1 MLKPMWEPAL
11 LAIVIVAFFLAGLV
25 KGLVGMGLPTVAL
38 ALLATMIDLKEAIPL
53 VLVPSLATNLVQA
66 VTGGALKAILARLW
80 PLLLAALVCIW
91 LGAGFLVGLDARLLS
106 GLFGVL
112 LAVYALV
119 SLTIPQVPAP
129 GRHERWLS
137 PVIGGLTGI
146 VTGLTGSFVF
156 PSVLYLQ
163 ALGLPRDVLIQAMG
177 VAFMVATLG
186 LGVALAGHNLLPAQ
200 SGLFSAVA
208 LVPAL
213 LGMLAGQRLRR
224 RFSEQRFR
232 QLFFL
237 ALVGL
242 GAYLAIAA
250 LAKLA
255 L

>member
-1 MLKPMWEPAL
+1 MLKSMWEADL
-11 LAIVIVAFFLAGLV
+11 LAIIVVAFLLAGLV

-53 VLVPSLATNLVQA
+53 VLIPSLATNLLQA
-66 VTGGALKAILARLW
+66 LTGGALRAILARLW
-80 PLLLAALVCIW
+80 ALLLAATVCIW
-91 LGAGFLVGLDARLLS
+91 VGAGLLVGLDARLLS
-106 GLFGVL
+106 GLFGIL
-112 LAVYALV
+112 LATYALV
-119 SLTIPQVPAP
+119 SLTTPQVPAP

-137 PVIGGLTGI
+137 PVIGGLTGV

-163 ALGLPRDVLIQAMG
+163 ALGLPRDQLIQAMG
-177 VAFMVATLG
+177 IVFMVATLA
-186 LGVALAGHNLLPAQ
+186 LGASLAGHSLLAPQ

-208 LVPAL
+208 LAPAL

-237 ALVGL
+237 ALIGL
-242 GAYLAIAA
+242 GAYLASAA
-250 LAKLA
+250 LAKLV